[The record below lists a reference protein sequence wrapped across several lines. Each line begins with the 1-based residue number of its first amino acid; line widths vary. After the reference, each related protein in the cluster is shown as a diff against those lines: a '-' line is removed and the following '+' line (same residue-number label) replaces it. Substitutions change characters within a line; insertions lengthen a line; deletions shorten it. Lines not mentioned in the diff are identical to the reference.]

1 MRTLID
7 KTLYIAKE
15 RFASFGFNESQID
28 ALLASA
34 QEDLGEVLTQLQN
47 LFEDEKASAKQLAQT
62 LHALKGLFYNM
73 GNTEAGDL
81 MVELESEQ
89 DKEVIKTKI
98 EALMRE

>member
-7 KTLYIAKE
+7 KTLHIAKE
-15 RFASFGFNESQID
+15 RFTSFGFNETQID

-34 QEDLGEVLTQLQN
+34 QEDLGEVLAQLQN
-47 LFEDEKASAKQLAQT
+47 LLEDETASAKQLGQT

-89 DKEVIKTKI
+89 NKEVIKTKI
-98 EALMRE
+98 EALMRA